1 MKADICRHGT
11 GPSEAAASGRA
22 GAPEG
27 GGDAAGAVVSRD
39 PGLSWRRSELIS
51 DGVRLMP
58 SLDDG
63 TIKAAGKSPRLPG
76 GEGGGAWGGQ
86 DVRLRLSEVGS

>member
-1 MKADICRHGT
+1 
-11 GPSEAAASGRA
+11 
-22 GAPEG
+22 
-27 GGDAAGAVVSRD
+27 
-39 PGLSWRRSELIS
+39 
-51 DGVRLMP
+51 MP